1 MPAKKN
7 EDGEL
12 LKQMKDL
19 IFSQQEVLSSLVKEM
34 QGNKRQQNQFS
45 ANAPRQNFY
54 GAMRRLCK
62 TATQLQ
68 EETSERQMDNPSVPN
83 ANGLDILLDYVLIK
97 PQ

>member
-19 IFSQQEVLSSLVKEM
+19 IVSQQEVLSSLVKEM

-54 GAMRRLCK
+54 GAMRRP
-62 TATQLQ
+62 LQ
-68 EETSERQMDNPSVPN
+68 NRN
-83 ANGLDILLDYVLIK
+83 AVTGRNLRHD
-97 PQ
+97 